1 MSVKFNM
8 EYDNVLMKKIIDKFN
23 WIPTFQGR
31 KYRYLEDNMWIPD
44 ETLQDMYLEG
54 YVKMKKYDVR
64 DFRLKTYKE
73 VHRRLIEL
81 FFEGG
86 YEGLELANFYSDNPN
101 PLTEKK
107 MKAIEGDDIIEH
119 FVNAMSTMLK
129 HSS

>member
-1 MSVKFNM
+1 
-8 EYDNVLMKKIIDKFN
+8 
-23 WIPTFQGR
+23 
-31 KYRYLEDNMWIPD
+31 MWIPD